1 MQCRL
6 HDKKFDFSALTFLKQ
21 VTAKK
26 PEQFKWYLKQL
37 NQNFKAQSESLG
49 EDCDLLVQHKHA
61 HRIKSHIYM
70 CMIVA
75 CLQSTSNSYFCS
87 VLSDLSTLCVHIP
100 VSAKMC
106 QFFELAAILQVTQLA
121 DLLRREVVISTKSYC
136 SSRESERG

>member
-26 PEQFKWYLKQL
+26 PEQLKWYLKQL

-87 VLSDLSTLCVHIP
+87 VSSQICQLCVFT
-100 VSAKMC
+100 SL
-106 QFFELAAILQVTQLA
+106 FLQKCVNFLS
-121 DLLRREVVISTKSYC
+121 LLQSCK
-136 SSRESERG
+136 